1 MICGVG
7 VPYASHGN
15 VTDSPTLT
23 YITSGGFTRNCGGA
37 IINELDKNNEKKN
50 VKNSMNFKE
59 LLNV

>member
-37 IINELDKNNEKKN
+37 IINELDKNNEKK
-50 VKNSMNFKE
+50 KCKKIQ
-59 LLNV
+59 